1 MRWLLIPLA
10 LVATF
15 PAYASLALSQANID
29 VVADCI
35 ELAHRNVTLSAG
47 DCSPS
52 DQNHKND
59 KASKPS
65 KAKHGNKGNAGHSAS
80 HKKAKHRQ

>member
-1 MRWLLIPLA
+1 MRMLLLPLA

-15 PAYASLALSQANID
+15 PSYANLALSQVNID

-35 ELAHRNVTLSAG
+35 ELAHPNVTLSAG

-52 DQNHKND
+52 DQNHKLD
-59 KASKPS
+59 KAS

-80 HKKAKHRQ
+80 HKKAKHHQ

>member
-1 MRWLLIPLA
+1 MHWLLIPLA

-35 ELAHRNVTLSAG
+35 ELAHPNVTLSAG

-59 KASKPS
+59 KASK
-65 KAKHGNKGNAGHSAS
+65 AKHRSKGNAGHSAS